1 MQKQGARFRR
11 LLASVNGVLL
21 LALPVLSSCVN
32 LAKSNPERQYYA
44 LDVTRQAGD
53 GAPVA
58 GTVLEVRRFVVSPA
72 FQGQEL
78 VYRTDDTRYESD
90 FYNQWF
96 VPPSTMLTQQVQNWL
111 INAQLFEHVVA
122 ASSYIE
128 ATHRLEGTVTDLY
141 GDYRQK
147 DRWKAVVGIRM
158 VLIEITRPGRPFCF
172 NATIIKWWRSP
183 ATLLRGSRW
192 LGIKASNRCSWRLNK
207 IFGRSIWGQTIKDR
221 HSENER
227 SPGERIGKSDL
238 QYVLFSYAD
247 VARSLVQGGVS
258 GSFVSF

>member
-1 MQKQGARFRR
+1 MRKQGARFRR
-11 LLASVNGVLL
+11 LLASVSGVLL
-21 LALPVLSSCVN
+21 LALLMLSSCVN

-44 LDVTRQAGD
+44 LDVTRTLES

-96 VPPSTMLTQQVQNWL
+96 VPPSTMLTQQAQNWL

-122 ASSYIE
+122 SSSYIE

-147 DRWKAVVGIRM
+147 DRRKAVVGIRM
-158 VLIEITRPGRPFCF
+158 VLIEDNPTRTAILFQRDYHQMVEMTDTSPEGLTLAWNQGLEQVFMAFEEDLRKINLGANHQRP
-172 NATIIKWWRSP
+172 A
-183 ATLLRGSRW
+183 SR
-192 LGIKASNRCSWRLNK
+192 R
-207 IFGRSIWGQTIKDR
+207 
-221 HSENER
+221 
-227 SPGERIGKSDL
+227 
-238 QYVLFSYAD
+238 
-247 VARSLVQGGVS
+247 
-258 GSFVSF
+258 